1 MQKCTLV
8 GDGNSVGEVEFEEL
22 FDIEELQ
29 HLQDQFASALGL
41 ASLITRPDGTPITR
55 PSNFTRLCEGII
67 RNTERGRAN
76 CARSDAVIGRF
87 DPSGPVV
94 QPCLSGGLLDAG
106 AAIVVQGRH
115 LANWLIGQVRDETMA
130 ESQGVSQGGSQEESR
145 GESQEGAPGEERMRA
160 YAREIEADEEDVVRA
175 YRAVPSMSR
184 ERFKQVAR
192 LLYTMANQLSQAA
205 YRNARQARLIV
216 EHERFEVALR
226 TSEAKF
232 RTLFESMAEGVALHE
247 IILDESGRSVDY
259 RILDVNPAYE
269 RHTGLTV
276 AQVQG
281 RLASEAYGVDE
292 PPYLDLFAQVARTGE
307 PMVFETE
314 FSGLARH
321 FSISVVALEGN
332 LFATVF
338 EDITQRKR
346 TQEALAEL
354 NRQLKSKNRELE
366 QVVYVASHDL
376 RSPLVNIDGYGR
388 ELEYEISELRGLL
401 EASGRDGDSLPA
413 DAVQAS
419 LREMVLALGYIRK
432 STAQMDALLKGLL
445 KLSRSGRAVLAIAAL
460 DMDDLM
466 AGVANSFEFQIKG
479 IGARMEIGPLPRCR
493 GDAVQVSQIFS
504 NLLNNALKYRDS
516 ARPCVIRVSGDQQ
529 GDRCAYCIEDNGIG
543 IDPGHVEKIFEVFHR
558 LDPGRDDGEGL
569 GLSIVKQVLGRLDG
583 EIHVESRP
591 GEGSRFRVTLPGA

>member
-1 MQKCTLV
+1 MKKCIVV
-8 GDGNSVGEVEFEEL
+8 GDGNGVGEVEFEEL
-22 FDIEELQ
+22 FDIQELQ
-29 HLQDQFASALGL
+29 SLQDQFASALGL

-55 PSNFTRLCEGII
+55 PSNFSRLCEGLI
-67 RNTERGRAN
+67 RTTERGRAN
-76 CARSDAVIGRF
+76 CARSDALIGRF
-87 DPSGPVV
+87 DPDGPVV

-115 LANWLIGQVRDETMA
+115 LASWLIGQVRDEPMGERVA
-130 ESQGVSQGGSQEESR
+130 GSLEGSQGGER
-145 GESQEGAPGEERMRA
+145 GEERMRA
-160 YAREIEADEEDVVRA
+160 YAREIGADEEDVVQA

-184 ERFKQVAR
+184 ERFGQVAR
-192 LLYTMANQLSQAA
+192 LLYTMANQLSQVA
-205 YRNARQARLIV
+205 YHNVRQARLIR
-216 EHERFEVALR
+216 EHERFEEALR

-247 IILDESGRSVDY
+247 IVPDEAGRAVDY

-269 RHTGLTV
+269 RHTGLTA
-276 AQVQG
+276 AQVLG

-292 PPYLDLFAQVARTGE
+292 PPYLDQFAQVTRTGE
-307 PMVFETE
+307 PMLFETE

-346 TQEALAEL
+346 TQQALDEL
-354 NRQLKSKNRELE
+354 NRQLQGKNRELE

-401 EASGRDGDSLPA
+401 EAPGGDGAALPA

-419 LREMVLALGYIRK
+419 LREMGEALGYIRK

-466 AGVANSFEFQIKG
+466 AGVVNSLEFRIKEL
-479 IGARMEIGPLPRCR
+479 GARVEIGPLPRCR
-493 GDAVQVSQIFS
+493 GDAVQVNQVFS
-504 NLLNNALKYRDS
+504 NLLNNALKYRD
-516 ARPCVIRVSGDQQ
+516 AGRPCVIRISGEQQ
-529 GDRCAYCIEDNGIG
+529 GGRCVYVVEDNGIG

-569 GLSIVKQVLGRLDG
+569 GLTIVKQVLGRLDG
-583 EIHVESRP
+583 EIQVASRP
-591 GEGSRFRVTLPGA
+591 GEGSRFLVTLPAA